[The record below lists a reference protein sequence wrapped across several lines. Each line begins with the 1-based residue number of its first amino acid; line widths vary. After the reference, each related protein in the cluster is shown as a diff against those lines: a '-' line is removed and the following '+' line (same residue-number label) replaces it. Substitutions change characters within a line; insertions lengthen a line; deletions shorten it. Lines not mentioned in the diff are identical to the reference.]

1 MSTPV
6 PERPQRGG
14 RPRNA
19 AIDGQVLSAAV
30 DLVVDKGMA
39 GFSIE
44 RLAAHTGI
52 AKTTIYRR
60 WKSGD
65 ELLQD
70 ALASLHFI
78 HQEFEEGPLEPVL
91 VERVWQLYRSMIDTR
106 AGKLVAELVPDIHR
120 RPELFEV
127 YWTQVVRPGRAA
139 MVERLRR
146 AVAEGELLAGTD
158 PEFLVEMLIGP
169 ALSGALFLPGAMTE
183 EQSAF
188 HVRTVL
194 AGLRPNTKE

>member
-1 MSTPV
+1 MSTPA
-6 PERPQRGG
+6 PERPHRGG

-30 DLVVDKGMA
+30 DLVIDKGMA

-60 WKSGD
+60 WRSGD
-65 ELLQD
+65 EVLQD
-70 ALASLHFI
+70 ALASLHLVY
-78 HQEFEEGPLEPVL
+78 QEFEEGPLEPIL

-106 AGKLVAELVPDIHR
+106 AGRLIAELIPDVHR

-127 YWTQVVRPGRAA
+127 YWTQVVRPGRAP
-139 MVERLRR
+139 MVDRLRR
-146 AVAEGELLAGTD
+146 AVAEGELRSGTD
-158 PEFLVEMLIGP
+158 PDFLVEMLIGP
-169 ALSGALFLPGAMTE
+169 ILSGALFLPGAMTE
-183 EQSAF
+183 EQAAF

-194 AGLRPNTKE
+194 AGLRPNPKE